1 VNKIGIKHLREIE
14 KLLKSNP
21 IKEYTKTEIRD
32 IIGTNY
38 WLIIDA
44 LSYLLHEK
52 KIIKFKVN
60 KIERYKWN
68 PKWRQK

>member
-1 VNKIGIKHLREIE
+1 VIKIGIKHLRQISE
-14 KLLKSNP
+14 LLKSNP
-21 IKEYTKTEIRD
+21 TKEYTKTEIRD

-52 KIIKFKVN
+52 KIIKFKVKKN
-60 KIERYKWN
+60 ERYKWN
-68 PKWRQK
+68 PKKKN